1 MKEYNFIGAQD
12 WVKYFKI
19 IFENSKIENL
29 LEFGLGDGTEFLL
42 DNVSNVTS
50 LEISVSQLNKDWFD
64 KSVNKY
70 KNYKWNCV
78 YIEADESIKK
88 ANEIAQATRYPI
100 KYKDHI
106 VELKKI
112 VDQYTTENKY
122 DLIFVDPGFHNR
134 GDLVNLLFNK
144 TNIIAA
150 HDTSRDENRI
160 LKNIYGYNIVKIPKN
175 YTEYHFE
182 DTYMGTTLWIEKN
195 SNPKLHSIFKEYN
208 GKI

>member
-70 KNYKWNCV
+70 K
-78 YIEADESIKK
+78 
-88 ANEIAQATRYPI
+88 
-100 KYKDHI
+100 
-106 VELKKI
+106 
-112 VDQYTTENKY
+112 
-122 DLIFVDPGFHNR
+122 
-134 GDLVNLLFNK
+134 
-144 TNIIAA
+144 
-150 HDTSRDENRI
+150 
-160 LKNIYGYNIVKIPKN
+160 
-175 YTEYHFE
+175 
-182 DTYMGTTLWIEKN
+182 
-195 SNPKLHSIFKEYN
+195 
-208 GKI
+208 